1 MRTEHVEYCLPEYL
15 NGTLEDPLRPGV
27 EKHLK
32 YCSSCSAELTGLR
45 QTMEMLDSHGT
56 AGPPSAYFTTVLPR
70 VRERLEGEESRN
82 LFSGPLLIRLA
93 LPIGAAA
100 LVLFILL
107 SLPFPGTEA
116 ETGHNPLQ
124 AVMHG
129 STTDELVDVVLDMV
143 PLQPLSSPT
152 VEGET
157 SSLLGVRVLRGDHL
171 LAHADEVPFTEG
183 FTQDEM
189 MPEEL
194 EQLTEA
200 DLEALVQRLGE
211 RTLL

>member
-1 MRTEHVEYCLPEYL
+1 VRTEHVEYLLPEYL
-15 NGTLEDPLRPGV
+15 NGTLEDSLRPGV
-27 EKHLK
+27 EEHLK
-32 YCSSCSAELTGLR
+32 YCSSCSAELTGQR
-45 QTMEMLDSHGT
+45 QTMEMLDSHAT
-56 AGPPSAYFTTVLPR
+56 EGPPGGYFATVLPR
-70 VRERLEGEESRN
+70 VRERLEAEESRN
-82 LFSGPLLIRLA
+82 LFSNPLLIRLA

-100 LVLFILL
+100 LALFIVL

-171 LAHADEVPFTEG
+171 LAHADQASYADDFTFDG
-183 FTQDEM
+183 S
-189 MPEEL
+189 MPEGLEEL
-194 EQLTEA
+194 NEA
-200 DLEALVQRLGE
+200 DVQALVQRLGE
-211 RTLL
+211 GTIL

>member
-1 MRTEHVEYCLPEYL
+1 VRTEHVEYLLPEYL
-15 NGTLEDPLRPGV
+15 DGTLDDSLRPGV
-27 EKHLK
+27 EEHLK
-32 YCSSCSAELTGLR
+32 YCSSCVAELTELH
-45 QTMEMLDSHGT
+45 QTMEMLEHRG
-56 AGPPSAYFTTVLPR
+56 AEGPPVGYFTTVLPR
-70 VRERLEGEESRN
+70 VRERLEGKAARN
-82 LFSGPLLIRLA
+82 LFSSPLLLRLA

-100 LVLFILL
+100 LALFIVL

-143 PLQPLSSPT
+143 PLQPLSTPT

-171 LAHADEVPFTEG
+171 LAHADEASYADEFTFDG
-183 FTQDEM
+183 S
-189 MPEEL
+189 MPEGLEEL
-194 EQLTEA
+194 NEA
-200 DLEALVQRLGE
+200 DVQALVQRLGE
-211 RTLL
+211 GTIL

>member
-1 MRTEHVEYCLPEYL
+1 VRTEHLEYLLPEYL
-15 NGTLEDPLRPGV
+15 NSTLEESLRPGV
-27 EKHLK
+27 EEHLK
-32 YCSSCSAELTGLR
+32 HCSSCSAELTGLR
-45 QTMEMLDSHGT
+45 QTMNILDSHT
-56 AGPPSAYFTTVLPR
+56 TEGPPSGYFTTVLPR
-70 VRERLEGEESRN
+70 VRERLEGEESRS
-82 LFSGPLLIRLA
+82 LFSSPLLIRLA

-100 LVLFILL
+100 LALFIVL

-129 STTDELVDVVLDMV
+129 STSDELVDVVLDMV

-171 LAHADEVPFTEG
+171 LSHADEAPFAEG

-194 EQLTEA
+194 EELSEA